1 MHWSCRVWLGPG
13 KLGRPLGECP
23 MLPAQASVLCFF
35 MWTSQKG
42 EKEER
47 GRVGTT
53 SGPLR
58 KEGNSIVY
66 PPTLKYDKTHIMTQK
81 IESRFRS
88 TSWAQSAARPGHSL
102 LQPYLC
108 TALSQTILQHH
119 QDLTQAQSSM
129 ASCSHCTE
137 EQVEAQ
143 VRERICCQ
151 DETPQE
157 LGPEVTPGLPT
168 LETLGLLLSHSV
180 VPAGP

>member
-88 TSWAQSAARPGHSL
+88 TSWAQPAACPGHSL

-119 QDLTQAQSSM
+119 QDLRRLRAVWLLAPIVQRSKLR
-129 ASCSHCTE
+129 H
-137 EQVEAQ
+137 
-143 VRERICCQ
+143 R
-151 DETPQE
+151 
-157 LGPEVTPGLPT
+157 
-168 LETLGLLLSHSV
+168 LEKGFVARMRLHKSWGQK
-180 VPAGP
+180 